1 MNLVVDSGNT
11 RFKVGVF
18 DNDVLIRKEFF
29 THAHDLK
36 KFIAGNSFDH
46 ILVSSV
52 KFDPAEILSWSSN
65 PGKKIVLTSSLPLPI
80 KLAYTTP
87 HTLGVDRI
95 AAACGALLV
104 YPDEDCLV
112 IDCGTCIN
120 YEFLDRNNIYHGGA
134 ISPGISMRF
143 EAMHTFTSK
152 LPLVQSISE
161 SKLIGDSTESCMQS
175 GVMNGA
181 LAEVNEIIQ
190 RYKDLYPGIRV
201 ILSGGDYSF
210 FENNLKH
217 PIFVAPDL
225 VFDGL
230 NGILLYH
237 VEL

>member
-1 MNLVVDSGNT
+1 MNLVIDSGNT

-18 DNDVLIRKEFF
+18 DDTVLVRKEFF
-29 THAHDLK
+29 THENDLK
-36 KFIAGNSFDH
+36 KFITENSFEH
-46 ILVSSV
+46 MLVSSV
-52 KFDPAEILSWSSN
+52 KFDPTEILSWSSN
-65 PGKKIVLTSSLPLPI
+65 SRKKIVLTTSLQLPI
-80 KLAYTTP
+80 KIKYATP
-87 HTLGVDRI
+87 QTLGVDRI
-95 AAACGALLV
+95 AAACGAYLK

-112 IDCGTCIN
+112 IDAGTCIN
-120 YEFLDRNNIYHGGA
+120 YEFLDRNRTYHGGA
-134 ISPGISMRF
+134 ISPGVSMRF

-152 LPLVQSISE
+152 LPLVKSISE

-175 GVMNGA
+175 GVMNGV
-181 LAEVNEIIQ
+181 LGEVNEIIQ
-190 RYKDLYPGIRV
+190 RYKDLYPDIRV
-201 ILSGGDYSF
+201 TLSGGDHSF

>member
-11 RFKVGVF
+11 RFKAGIF
-18 DNDVLIRKEFF
+18 DATILIRKEFF
-29 THAHDLK
+29 SHASDLK
-36 KFIAGNSFDH
+36 KFIEENSFDH
-46 ILVSSV
+46 VLVSSV
-52 KFDPAEILSWSSN
+52 KFDPTEILSWASN
-65 PGKKIVLTSSLPLPI
+65 TGKKISLTSSLQLPI
-80 KLAYTTP
+80 KLAYATP

-95 AAACGALLV
+95 AATCGAFFL
-104 YPDEDCLV
+104 YPNQNCLV
-112 IDCGTCIN
+112 IDAGTCIN
-120 YEFLDRNNIYHGGA
+120 YEFLDRNKTYHGGA

-152 LPLVQSISE
+152 LPLVKSISK
-161 SKLIGDSTESCMQS
+161 SKLIGDSTETCMQS
-175 GVMNGA
+175 GVNNGVI
-181 LAEVNEIIQ
+181 AEVNEIINQ
-190 RYKDLYPGIRV
+190 YKELYPDIRV
-201 ILSGGDYSF
+201 ILSGGDHSF

>member
-11 RFKVGVF
+11 RFKAGIF
-18 DNDVLIRKEFF
+18 DNERLIRKEFF
-29 THAHDLK
+29 SIPLDLRT
-36 KFIAGNSFDH
+36 FIKANSFDH
-46 ILVSSV
+46 VLVSSV
-52 KFDPAEILSWSSN
+52 NFDPTEILSWSSSSL
-65 PGKKIVLTSSLPLPI
+65 KKIVLTPSLQLPI
-80 KLAYTTP
+80 NIAYATP
-87 HTLGVDRI
+87 KTLGVDRI
-95 AAACGALLV
+95 AAACGAFLL
-104 YPDEDCLV
+104 YPNEDCLI
-112 IDCGTCIN
+112 IDVGTCIN
-120 YEFLDRNNIYHGGA
+120 YEFLDRNKTYHGGA

-152 LPLVQSISE
+152 LPLVKSVSK

-175 GVMNGA
+175 GVINGV
-181 LAEVNEIIQ
+181 LGEVNEIIQ
-190 RYKDLYPGIRV
+190 RYKELYADIRV
-201 ILSGGDYSF
+201 ILSGGDHSF

>member
-11 RFKVGVF
+11 RFKAGIF
-18 DNDVLIRKEFF
+18 DNARLIRKEFF
-29 THAHDLK
+29 SNHHDLK
-36 KFIAGNSFDH
+36 SFIEANSFNH

-52 KFDPAEILSWSSN
+52 NFDPTEILSWSTNSQ
-65 PGKKIVLTSSLPLPI
+65 KKIILTSSIPLPI
-80 KLAYTTP
+80 KIAYATP
-87 HTLGVDRI
+87 QTLGVDRI
-95 AAACGALLV
+95 AAACGAFLL
-104 YPDEDCLV
+104 YPNEDCLV
-112 IDCGTCIN
+112 IDAGTCIN
-120 YEFLDRNNIYHGGA
+120 YEFLDRNKTYHGGA

-152 LPLVQSISE
+152 LPLVKSISK

-175 GVMNGA
+175 GVMNGV

-190 RYKDLYPGIRV
+190 RYKDLYPDIRV
-201 ILSGGDYSF
+201 ILSGGDHSF

>member
-18 DNDVLIRKEFF
+18 DDAVLVRKDFF
-29 THAHDLK
+29 SHAHDLK
-36 KFIAGNSFDH
+36 KFIAETSFEH
-46 ILVSSV
+46 MLVSSV
-52 KFDPAEILSWSSN
+52 KFDPSEILRWSSN
-65 PGKKIVLTSSLPLPI
+65 SGKKIVLTSSLQLPI
-80 KLAYTTP
+80 KLSYTTP
-87 HTLGVDRI
+87 QTLGVDRI
-95 AAACGALLV
+95 AAACGAYLK
-104 YPDEDCLV
+104 YPNEDCLV
-112 IDCGTCIN
+112 IDAGTCIN
-120 YEFLDRNNIYHGGA
+120 YEFLDHNKTYHGGA

-152 LPLVQSISE
+152 LPLVKSISE

-181 LAEVNEIIQ
+181 LAEMNEIIQ
-190 RYKDLYPGIRV
+190 RYKDLYPEIRV

-210 FENNLKH
+210 FEKNLKH

>member
-1 MNLVVDSGNT
+1 MNLVIDSGNT

-18 DNDVLIRKEFF
+18 DNTVLVRKEFF
-29 THAHDLK
+29 THENDLK
-36 KFIAGNSFDH
+36 KFITENSFEH
-46 ILVSSV
+46 MLVSSV
-52 KFDPAEILSWSSN
+52 KFDPTEILSWSSN
-65 PGKKIVLTSSLPLPI
+65 SRKKIVLTTSLQLPI
-80 KLAYTTP
+80 KIKYATP
-87 HTLGVDRI
+87 QTLGVDRI
-95 AAACGALLV
+95 AAACGAYLK

-112 IDCGTCIN
+112 IDAGTCIN
-120 YEFLDRNNIYHGGA
+120 YEFLDRNKTYHGGA
-134 ISPGISMRF
+134 ISPGVSMRF

-152 LPLVQSISE
+152 LPLVKSISE

-175 GVMNGA
+175 GVMNGV
-181 LAEVNEIIQ
+181 LGEVNEIIQ
-190 RYKDLYPGIRV
+190 RYKDLYPDIRV
-201 ILSGGDYSF
+201 ILSGGDHSF